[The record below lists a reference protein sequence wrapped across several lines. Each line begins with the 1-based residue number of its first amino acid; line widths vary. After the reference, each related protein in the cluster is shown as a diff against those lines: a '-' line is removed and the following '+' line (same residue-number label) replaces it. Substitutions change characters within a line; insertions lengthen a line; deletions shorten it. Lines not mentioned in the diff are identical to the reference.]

1 MDRRKRNKK
10 QASVLDDIR
19 SSLSSISVQ
28 KYLQMW
34 RDLPKFHQKALM
46 VITPLLIVLIVIPF
60 PQNDEESIAV
70 TESERKEISVDTTD
84 LSSVDNEEKKFVAK
98 SEDWQEYQVKSGD
111 TLAKVFR
118 TNQLSMTDFNEL
130 VKVEGLD
137 KPLSKI
143 KQGQLIRYKLTA
155 NGDLDILQLEKKNDA
170 VMFFR
175 LSGGG
180 FGRSK

>member
-19 SSLSSISVQ
+19 SALGNISVKKYQ
-28 KYLQMW
+28 KMW
-34 RDLPKFHQKALM
+34 RDLPKFHQRALM
-46 VITPLLIVLIVIPF
+46 IITPVLVILLVIPV
-60 PQNDEESIAV
+60 PQSDEQPVAV
-70 TESERKEISVDTTD
+70 TESERKEVSVDTTD
-84 LSSVDNEEKKFVAK
+84 LSTVDNKENKTVTI
-98 SEDWQEYQVKSGD
+98 SDDWQEYQVKSGD

-118 TNQLSMTDFNEL
+118 ANKLSMTDFNEL

-155 NGDLDILQLEKKNDA
+155 TGDLDILQLEKKNDA